1 MITIIIAKGVQEE
14 DVRDYINV
22 NKMEDRVASLKE
34 RIKEMNRKIIGEI
47 IIDTTSNSRAFSAI
61 LSVHCP
67 GNIFKIKNG
76 LQVKFLLNDHPYHSF
91 SGLM

>member
-34 RIKEMNRKIIGEI
+34 RIKEMNRKIRGDKYVDSI
-47 IIDTTSNSRAFSAI
+47 NRADS
-61 LSVHCP
+61 
-67 GNIFKIKNG
+67 
-76 LQVKFLLNDHPYHSF
+76 
-91 SGLM
+91 